1 VYHTDRILSD
11 AARAGAG
18 HDGRRW
24 ESLRQAV
31 LEEWEALPQ
40 EWINKLIL
48 KQEHW
53 VTVLMQRYGWSTS
66 N

>member
-1 VYHTDRILSD
+1 MEAVVREIWD
-11 AARAGAG
+11 AI
-18 HDGRRW
+18 
-24 ESLRQAV
+24 
-31 LEEWEALPQ
+31 PQ

-53 VTVLMQRYGWSTS
+53 VTVLLQRRGWATP